1 MSIKDKLKE
10 LPSNPGCYLMK
21 NIDGTIIYVG
31 KAKNLSNRVKSY
43 FVGSHNAKTT
53 RLVMDIVDF
62 EYIITSSEKEAFILE
77 MNLIKKYRPRYNI
90 MLMDDKR
97 YPYIVISNEKNPK
110 IYYTRD
116 MNKKGKYYGPYPN
129 SKAAKSTVDILNK
142 IYPLRK
148 CNKIPKKPCL
158 YYHLN
163 NCLGPCMRDVGKNE
177 YQEIITKIGQLL
189 RGNVTDEIKNLK
201 AQMEIEAENLNFE
214 RAIELRQIIVDL
226 EAISEKQKMETSIR
240 DADIFNYA
248 SKDDYCNIQVFHI
261 RDSKIIE
268 RSCFSFDL
276 VKESEELFSDF
287 IMQFYLINNNPIPH
301 EIILPNIDS
310 SIFPDEILNKIV
322 FPKQGKKKEILDLL
336 LVNINK
342 ELENTILEHE
352 RTYEMTEGASIELAK
367 LLNINSCEVIEAFD
381 NSNIMGTSSV
391 SAMVTYINGVKS
403 PKDYRK
409 YRVKTVVGADDCGT
423 FKEIITRR
431 YKRLKEENGRM
442 PNLLIIDGGKG
453 QVKASLEALDE
464 IDVKLNVIGLIKDDN
479 HRTDAILYNDE
490 VININKRSSLFKF
503 LTNIQDEVHRYAI
516 SFHHD
521 THTKKLVESKLDAIY
536 GIGTKKKKDILMLVG
551 DDKFEEKLK
560 KIHLTDEQIEE
571 VLKIFKP
578 KEG

>member
-43 FVGSHNAKTT
+43 FTGSHNAKTT

-129 SKAAKSTVDILNK
+129 SKAAKSTVDVLNK

-148 CNKIPKKPCL
+148 CNKIPKKACL
-158 YYHLN
+158 YYHMN
-163 NCLGPCMRDVGKNE
+163 NCLAPCIRDVSKSE
-177 YQEIITKIGQLL
+177 YQDITTKISQLL
-189 RGNVTDEIKNLK
+189 KGNVNDELK
-201 AQMEIEAENLNFE
+201 SLKQKMLEASENLNFE
-214 RAIELRQIIVDL
+214 RAIELREIITDL
-226 EAISEKQKMETSIR
+226 EAISEKQKMESSIKE
-240 DADIFNYA
+240 ADVFNYA
-248 SKDDYCNIQVFHI
+248 SRDEYCNIQVFHI

-276 VKESEELFSDF
+276 VKDEEEIFSDF
-287 IMQFYLINNNPIPH
+287 IMQFYLVNNNPIPH

-310 SIFPDEILNKIV
+310 SIFPDELLDKMI
-322 FPKQGKKKEILDLL
+322 FPKQGRKKEILDLL

-342 ELENTILEHE
+342 ELENTILAHE
-352 RTYEMTEGASIELAK
+352 RTYEMTMGATIELAK
-367 LLNINSCEVIEAFD
+367 LLNINSCERIEAFD

-391 SAMVTYINGVKS
+391 SAMVCYINGERS

-409 YRVKTVVGADDCGT
+409 YRVKTIIGADDCGT
-423 FKEIITRR
+423 FKEIIARR
-431 YKRLKEENGRM
+431 YLRVKNENGIM

-453 QVKASLEALDE
+453 QVKASIEALNE

-490 VININKRSSLFKF
+490 VIKIDKRSNLFKF
-503 LTNIQDEVHRYAI
+503 LTNVQDEVHRYAI
-516 SFHHD
+516 SFHHN
-521 THTKKLVESKLDAIY
+521 THGKKMVESKLDAIK
-536 GIGTKKKKDILMLVG
+536 GIGKVKKNKILSILG
-551 DDKFEEKLK
+551 EDNFEENLRKLS
-560 KIHLTDEQIEE
+560 LNEEQIKQ
-571 VLKIFKP
+571 VLEIFKP

>member
-21 NIDGTIIYVG
+21 NIEGTIIYVG

-116 MNKKGKYYGPYPN
+116 MNKKGKYFGPYPN
-129 SKAAKSTVDILNK
+129 SKAAKSTVDVLNK

-148 CNKIPKKPCL
+148 CNKVPKKACL
-158 YYHLN
+158 YYHMN
-163 NCLGPCMRDVGKNE
+163 NCLAPCIRDVSKEE
-177 YQEIITKIGQLL
+177 YQEITSKITQLL
-189 RGNVTDEIKNLK
+189 KGNVNEELK
-201 AQMEIEAENLNFE
+201 SLKQNMAEASENLNFE
-214 RAIELRQIIVDL
+214 RAIELRDIINDL
-226 EAISEKQKMETSIR
+226 EVIAEKQKMESSIKE
-240 DADIFNYA
+240 ADVFNYA
-248 SKDDYCNIQVFHI
+248 SRDEYCNIQVFHI

-276 VKESEELFSDF
+276 VKDEEEIFSDF

-301 EIILPNIDS
+301 EIILPNIDN
-310 SIFPDEILNKIV
+310 SIFPDELLDKMI

-342 ELENTILEHE
+342 ELENTILAHE
-352 RTYEMTEGASIELAK
+352 RTYEMTVGATIELAK
-367 LLNINSCEVIEAFD
+367 LLNIDSCERIEAFD

-391 SAMVTYINGVKS
+391 SAMVCYIDGVKS

-409 YRVKTVVGADDCGT
+409 YRVKTVIGADDCGT
-423 FKEIITRR
+423 FKEIIARR
-431 YKRLKEENGRM
+431 YLRVKNENGIM

-464 IDVKLNVIGLIKDDN
+464 IGVKLNVIGLIKDDN

-490 VININKRSSLFKF
+490 VINIDKKSSLFKF

-516 SFHHD
+516 SFHHN
-521 THTKKLVESKLDAIY
+521 THGKKMVESKLDEIK
-536 GIGTKKKKDILMLVG
+536 GIGKVKKNQIISILG
-551 DDKFEEKLK
+551 EEDFEEKLK
-560 KIHLTDEQIEE
+560 KLRLNNDQIEE
-571 VLKIFKP
+571 ILKIFKP